1 MTSSKLFLL
10 VLVAMI
16 AFAGNS
22 VLTRLALRATSIDAT
37 SFTTIRIISGALI
50 LFLISRAAGT
60 AKSGGG
66 NIVSALALC
75 AYAVGFSFAYVDLS
89 TGTGA
94 LLLFGA
100 VQITM
105 IGSGIWRGERL
116 SWLQVAGVLIAFAGL
131 IGLLL
136 PGISAPSLSGS
147 LLMAIAGIAWGVYSI
162 RGKSVS
168 DPISAN
174 ARNFLLSVPVVGGF
188 SLVMWQGASL
198 DEAGVIYA
206 IISGG
211 LASGVGYAVWYTA
224 LPFMLNIDDTH
235 IVTYSLKKLQKLE
248 LIESIKEGSEKT
260 FKTTKQGAD
269 LCMEYRNIRSRVLIE
284 NLNSLSESDV
294 DLRALAKI
302 LRTLSGFYDQAARS
316 AATF

>member
-1 MTSSKLFLL
+1 MTSPKLFLL

-22 VLTRLALRATSIDAT
+22 VLTRLALRTTMIDAT

-50 LFLISRAAGT
+50 LFLISRAAGP

-75 AYAVGFSFAYVDLS
+75 AYAVGFSFAYLDLS

-105 IGSGIWRGERL
+105 IGSGIWGGERL
-116 SWLQVAGVLIAFAGL
+116 SWLQIAGVLIAFAGL

-188 SLVMWQGASL
+188 SLVMWQDASL
-198 DEAGVIYA
+198 DETGVVYA

-224 LPFMLNIDDTH
+224 LPFM
-235 IVTYSLKKLQKLE
+235 
-248 LIESIKEGSEKT
+248 KT
-260 FKTTKQGAD
+260 
-269 LCMEYRNIRSRVLIE
+269 S
-284 NLNSLSESDV
+284 
-294 DLRALAKI
+294 
-302 LRTLSGFYDQAARS
+302 QAASVQLSVPVFAALGGVAFLGEPIS
-316 AATF
+316 ARLALTSIAILGGVALVILSRRGVPPVVR

>member
-1 MTSSKLFLL
+1 MTSPKLFLL

-224 LPFMLNIDDTH
+224 LPFM
-235 IVTYSLKKLQKLE
+235 
-248 LIESIKEGSEKT
+248 KT
-260 FKTTKQGAD
+260 
-269 LCMEYRNIRSRVLIE
+269 S
-284 NLNSLSESDV
+284 
-294 DLRALAKI
+294 
-302 LRTLSGFYDQAARS
+302 QAASVQLSVPVFAALGGVAFLGEPIS
-316 AATF
+316 ARLALTSVAILGGVALVILSRRGVPPLLR